1 MDQYIPWI
9 SLQIL
14 GSLQTGYPVES
25 KQHEKTQAEIFVK
38 DKLFFSSVLGDAW
51 GCPVLTG
58 ASQETVEP
66 LDLSNAVLVLNE
78 GKSKTALPV
87 GVSVTEA
94 DISPFLMRSY
104 STDSHEPCAL
114 AWRHWPQSKR
124 GFLYYLFFASIFT
137 SEWVLFE
144 CGVIGNF
151 QFFIF

>member
-1 MDQYIPWI
+1 MLKI
-9 SLQIL
+9 S
-14 GSLQTGYPVES
+14 
-25 KQHEKTQAEIFVK
+25 F
-38 DKLFFSSVLGDAW
+38 FFSSVLGDAW

-114 AWRHWPQSKR
+114 AWRHWPQSKER
-124 GFLYYLFFASIFT
+124 LPLLLFFLQAFSLLSESYLNVVLLGIFSFLSFSDNQKVKKRLQQIKYT
-137 SEWVLFE
+137 Y
-144 CGVIGNF
+144 N
-151 QFFIF
+151 